1 MYSFVILELYLQP
14 VFQSTLD
21 TCTCS
26 GIGQE
31 VDGIAEKEIVAG
43 HRCTVGN
50 VLYLQAIRQDTRTM
64 YFNTVIKNKDTD
76 GSIPVE

>member
-1 MYSFVILELYLQP
+1 MYSFIILELYLQA
-14 VFQSTLD
+14 VFQSTLNA
-21 TCTCS
+21 CTCS
-26 GIGQE
+26 CIRKE

-43 HRCTVGN
+43 HGCAVGN

-64 YFNTVIKNKDTD
+64 YFNTVVKNKDTD